1 MKNVRIMREMAEFRS
16 GQDLRAL
23 GSESR
28 RVVEL
33 SVYLKYETGEDERFS
48 LNIISIWLV
57 D

>member
-1 MKNVRIMREMAEFRS
+1 MREMAEFRS